1 MLLNYSALLDLKGN
15 SSLDNIRCVIG
26 DGNVYRL
33 NVLVALSG
41 QIVDLTGH
49 TARITFVKPDGHVV
63 WQNMTIDDATSGSMY
78 CVFENQVYA
87 VEGTVQAEI
96 ELYDNGTNR
105 LTTATFTLTAR
116 RGLLDDSAVESS
128 SEFTALDDALEAVQ
142 GFDSIKSEIVTAR
155 GGYASLGAR
164 LTALDNIQIGGVNLI
179 TNSDCENGVPKLNN
193 SSTSQRVSD
202 TLVTDKYYTG
212 SRSLLITNTSSNSL
226 DNFYQFGS
234 YSSNNL
240 DIGTNCYTFSAYVY
254 VPSGQDGLLLS
265 NIYLRIYE
273 HTTMGWDVTN
283 KGNSPTQFDTWQR
296 ISVTRQ
302 FNNGEQLFVRV
313 YLGTDVVGSKIY
325 IDNLQ
330 LEQGNKATAW
340 SLAPED
346 ITAYID
352 SRSIPFLGT
361 TTNTG
366 NNYNVVAPNYSA
378 VDGRSF
384 TIRFNA
390 DSTGAVQISFN
401 SGGLVPIYRYDGTQ
415 VDNIKAGSVVHL
427 IWSIVSGVYKLYIS

>member
-1 MLLNYSALLDLKGN
+1 VILNYSALLDLKGN

-49 TARITFVKPDGHVV
+49 TARITFVKPDGHIV

-128 SEFTALDDALEAVQ
+128 SEYTALDDALEAVQ

-155 GGYASLGAR
+155 GSYASLGDR
-164 LTALDNIQIGGVNLI
+164 LTALDNVQIGGRNYI
-179 TNSDCENGVPKLNN
+179 TDGDCEKSIPKLAGMNTSKGLTVSLSNEN
-193 SSTSQRVSD
+193 S
-202 TLVTDKYYTG
+202 YTG
-212 SRSLLITNTSSNSL
+212 TTSMKIVTNDNPNT
-226 DNFYQFGS
+226 DNFYQLGW
-234 YSSNNL
+234 YALNNL
-240 DIGTNCYTFSAYVY
+240 KPSETYTFSCYVY
-254 VPSGQDGLLLS
+254 VPSGQDISVLQHIKPCIRTSTSVITGKPSSSFDNWQKLMVTMKVPNDAT
-265 NIYLRIYE
+265 NIYFRIVLDLIDS
-273 HTTMGWDVTN
+273 GV
-283 KGNSPTQFDTWQR
+283 
-296 ISVTRQ
+296 
-302 FNNGEQLFVRV
+302 QLFV
-313 YLGTDVVGSKIY
+313 
-325 IDNLQ
+325 DNLKV
-330 LEQGNKATAW
+330 EEGNKATDW
-340 SLAPED
+340 TPAPED
-346 ITAYID
+346 VTAYTD

-366 NNYNVVAPNYSA
+366 NNYNVVAPNYSV
-378 VDGRSF
+378 VDGHSF

-390 DSTGAVQISFN
+390 DSTGAVQLSFN
-401 SGGLVPIYRYDGTQ
+401 SGSFFPIYRYDGTQ

>member
-128 SEFTALDDALEAVQ
+128 SEFTALDDTLEAVQ

-164 LTALDNIQIGGVNLI
+164 LTALDNIQIGGRNLFI
-179 TNSDCENGVPKLNN
+179 EYTQADGFIADIYGTIHLPLYEDF
-193 SSTSQRVSD
+193 VSD
-202 TLVTDKYYTG
+202 WIVVKPN
-212 SRSLLITNTSSNSL
+212 I
-226 DNFYQFGS
+226 S
-234 YSSNNL
+234 YS
-240 DIGTNCYTFSAYVY
+240 
-254 VPSGQDGLLLS
+254 LS
-265 NIYLRIYE
+265 
-273 HTTMGWDVTN
+273 T
-283 KGNSPTQFDTWQR
+283 
-296 ISVTRQ
+296 
-302 FNNGEQLFVRV
+302 FNNTQENTPAIGWYDSSKAFIQKDMVTVNNDASIIKVSPLNVAYARV
-313 YLGTDVVGSKIY
+313 TSRWKGTVK
-325 IDNLQ
+325 LKF
-330 LEQGNKATAW
+330 EEGNKATDW
-340 SLAPED
+340 TPAPED

-366 NNYNVVAPNYSA
+366 NNYNIVTPNYSA
-378 VDGRSF
+378 VDGHSF
-384 TIRFNA
+384 TVRFNA
-390 DSTGAVQISFN
+390 DSTGAVQLSFN
-401 SGGLVPIYRYDGTQ
+401 SGDFVPIYRYDGTQ

-427 IWSIVSGVYKLYIS
+427 IWSLVSGVYKLYIS

>member
-87 VEGTVQAEI
+87 VEGIVQAEI

-164 LTALDNIQIGGVNLI
+164 LTALDNIQIGGRNLI
-179 TNSDCENGVPKLNN
+179 PNSVGDLGSWTNTVQEIVGDIKSLRIDNSNSDEI
-193 SSTSQRVSD
+193 TA
-202 TLVTDKYYTG
+202 G
-212 SRSLLITNTSSNSL
+212 SPRFSIKPNTEYIITFWAKTT
-226 DNFYQFGS
+226 
-234 YSSNNL
+234 
-240 DIGTNCYTFSAYVY
+240 TNCKNVEVFWLSRKSGSSA
-254 VPSGQDGLLLS
+254 DFDCINLLLS
-265 NIYLRIYE
+265 AKKSDSVFTKYVATY
-273 HTTMGWDVTN
+273 TTKSDEAEGYIR
-283 KGNSPTQFDTWQR
+283 FD
-296 ISVTRQ
+296 
-302 FNNGEQLFVRV
+302 NNGSSDGQLSSAW
-313 YLGTDVVGSKIY
+313 VGLAKF
-325 IDNLQ
+325 
-330 LEQGNKATAW
+330 EAGNKATDW
-340 SLAPED
+340 TPAPED
-346 ITAYID
+346 ITAYVD

-366 NNYNVVAPNYSA
+366 NNYNIVTPNYSA

-427 IWSIVSGVYKLYIS
+427 IWSLVSGVFKLYIS